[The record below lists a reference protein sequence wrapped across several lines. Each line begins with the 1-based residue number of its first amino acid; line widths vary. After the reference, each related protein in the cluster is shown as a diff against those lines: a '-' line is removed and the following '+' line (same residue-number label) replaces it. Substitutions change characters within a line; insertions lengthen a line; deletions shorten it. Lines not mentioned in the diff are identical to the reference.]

1 MFPVAYKAFNNAGSP
16 DINNWTLKTTG
27 TVSVG
32 TMFGITSI
40 FNQPIGSW
48 NMIAVASLG
57 GMFKRQWQHSTQNIN
72 SWNVS
77 NVQM

>member
-1 MFPVAYKAFNNAGSP
+1 MFR
-16 DINNWTLKTTG
+16 
-27 TVSVG
+27 
-32 TMFGITSI
+32 ITSI

-57 GMFKRQWQHSTQNIN
+57 GNVQETMAAFNQNIN